1 MFFVFICIFEKTVEK
16 LFAKRKNIMVL
27 TTQLRRR
34 LNYMETKST
43 SNSWAKDSTTDY
55 SGIVVSYTVK
65 VIVMLILLCVDL
77 GFNSS
82 VDHDD
87 PLPKGGRA
95 SYALTFGMI
104 YFGSQVRGS
113 SMFSCF
119 TSICYFAVECASH
132 GFPYS
137 FCLCCWTFRNGAR
150 SFFFQNKKQKQPKK

>member
-1 MFFVFICIFEKTVEK
+1 
-16 LFAKRKNIMVL
+16 
-27 TTQLRRR
+27 
-34 LNYMETKST
+34 METKST

-95 SYALTFGMI
+95 SYA
-104 YFGSQVRGS
+104 
-113 SMFSCF
+113 
-119 TSICYFAVECASH
+119 
-132 GFPYS
+132 
-137 FCLCCWTFRNGAR
+137 
-150 SFFFQNKKQKQPKK
+150 